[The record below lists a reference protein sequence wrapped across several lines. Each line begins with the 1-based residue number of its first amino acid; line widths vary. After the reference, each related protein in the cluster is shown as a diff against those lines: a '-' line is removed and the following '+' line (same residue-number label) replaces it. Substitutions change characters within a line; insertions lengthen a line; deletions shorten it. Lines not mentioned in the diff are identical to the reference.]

1 MDKMNNINEPEV
13 GYDIPAA
20 VGYLNEVRERPS
32 TNMPNYGTAEMD
44 AIYPVSNKTEVFDA
58 IVHERIVELAGEQVR
73 YNDLIRW
80 DMADDVLSGFG
91 FVKGKH
97 ELFPIPQR
105 ELDANE
111 ALTNADQNPG
121 Y

>member
-1 MDKMNNINEPEV
+1 MLLMMAEVENELDNP
-13 GYDIPAA
+13 PAA
-20 VGYLNEVRERPS
+20 IALLNEVRNRPS
-32 TNMPNYGTAEMD
+32 TNMPNYGTPVMN
-44 AIYPVSNKTEVFDA
+44 AIYPVSNKAEILNA
-58 IVHERIVELAGEQVR
+58 IIHERMVELAGEQVR

-80 DMADDVLSGFG
+80 DMADDVLSQFG

-105 ELDANE
+105 EIDANE